1 MGFDRWLFLVN
12 GCLKLKVITP
22 LEILEPNQKRELLHS
37 YIFAAGMGPGD
48 TEIPGFWSS
57 VVDMDVTTG
66 VSTSHQK
73 TSLPTSS
80 AEGMI
85 VHCTIGGGILGQLH
99 DRCFDFFFD
108 F

>member
-1 MGFDRWLFLVN
+1 MLN
-12 GCLKLKVITP
+12 ITP
-22 LEILEPNQKRELLHS
+22 LEILEPNQKRKQLHS
-37 YIFAAGMGPGD
+37 CILAAGIEPGD

-66 VSTSHQK
+66 VSTSHRK
-73 TSLPTSS
+73 ASLPTSS

-99 DRCFDFFFD
+99 DWCFDFFFLI